1 MIIVDCKQNSPEWD
15 QCRLGIPT
23 ASNFGKILTAT
34 GKVSA
39 QRQDYM
45 YDLAGEAVS
54 GRHEETFNSFR
65 MQQGSEKEAESRMVY
80 AMDSEVEVR
89 QVGFVYKDERRMFG
103 CSPDGLI
110 DPDGGFESKDAKF
123 KVQIK
128 RLLDGKM
135 VTEHIPQ
142 VQGGLYVCEREWWLF
157 RSYCSDLPSLNIRCE
172 RDEAYISRLAE
183 ELEKFCYELA
193 GLIKKLRE
201 MGRNEKQLLT
211 RKHRFKGE

>member
-1 MIIVDCKQNSPEWD
+1 MPIIIDCEQTDSEWD
-15 QCRLGIPT
+15 ACRLGKPT

-54 GRHEETFNSFR
+54 GRHEENFTSFR
-65 MQQGSEKEAESRMVY
+65 MQQGSERESESRMVFE
-80 AMDSEVEVR
+80 MENEIEVR

-110 DPDGGFESKDAKF
+110 EPDGGFESKDAKF
-123 KVQIK
+123 TVQIK
-128 RLLDGKM
+128 RLFDKKM

-142 VQGGLYVCEREWWLF
+142 VQGNLYVCEREWWHF
-157 RSYCSDLPSLNIRCE
+157 RSYCSDLPSLDIRCE
-172 RDEAYISRLAE
+172 RDEAYISRLSE
-183 ELEKFCYELA
+183 ELERFCYDLA
-193 GLIKKLRE
+193 NMINSLKSLQK
-201 MGRNEKQLLT
+201 
-211 RKHRFKGE
+211 